1 MRYLQPT
8 WNVLSLRMSL
18 VSFKFRLCTQT
29 SQTVLVHTA
38 WLLRLAH
45 R

>member
-1 MRYLQPT
+1 VQYLRPT
-8 WNVLSLRMSL
+8 CNVLSLRMSL

-38 WLLRLAH
+38 LLLRLAH